1 MAPSVA
7 SQAPVRRGR
16 RGLGTVFAAGALAVG
31 ASAGVVAGHDLAPR
45 VFEIAAVSVLI
56 VGVLVVIWH
65 IDPAWTMS
73 AVIVLSVF
81 SGYWQ
86 RFSLP
91 PLVTPDRYLLLAAIV
106 VVVIRAPVVRNRPQ
120 IPLGVAHTWIL
131 AASIVAV
138 GSAATAGT
146 LFQKDGGFRLLDR
159 FGLLPFAAFVIAP
172 VVFRTAKQRT
182 ILLSAFVV
190 LGAYLG
196 LTSIFEI
203 AGPKSL
209 VFPKYILDPTL
220 HTHWGRARGPFIEA
234 TSNGFAM
241 FVCATAAAVGLATWR
256 RREARVAA
264 GVVVLVCVIGIV
276 LTLTRSVWISA
287 AIATFVSMLSING
300 LRRWLPVLTVA
311 TVGLVLVLLTTVPRL
326 STLASKRA
334 NDVGTVYQRQN
345 LLDAALAMTEAR
357 PLFGFGWATFE
368 KQSGPYFTVSPATP
382 LAIAVPEPVHNVY
395 ASNLAE
401 LGIVGTS
408 VWLIAMGLA
417 FVPTL
422 LNRQPG
428 ESRYW
433 RIFLGSALLCWCSMA
448 MAAPLLGLFPS
459 LILWTIGGVAAGA
472 VGSPSDGHPRD
483 SALVMGREGAPW

>member
-1 MAPSVA
+1 MA
-7 SQAPVRRGR
+7 SQGTVKRGR
-16 RGLGTVFAAGALAVG
+16 RGLGTILAAGALAAG
-31 ASAGVVAGHDLAPR
+31 ASAGVIAGHDLAPR
-45 VFEIAAVSVLI
+45 VFEIVAVCLLILGILVL
-56 VGVLVVIWH
+56 IWH

-81 SGYWQ
+81 SGFWQ
-86 RFSLP
+86 RFGLP
-91 PLVTPDRYLLLAAIV
+91 PLVTPDRYLLLAAITV
-106 VVVIRAPVVRNRPQ
+106 VLIRSPVVRERPP
-120 IPLGVAHTWIL
+120 IPLGVAHTWIV
-131 AASIVAV
+131 AASVIAV

-159 FGLLPFAAFVIAP
+159 FGLLPFAAFVVAP
-172 VVFRTAKQRT
+172 VVFRTSKQRT
-182 ILLSAFVV
+182 ILLGAFVV

-196 LTSIFEI
+196 MTSIFEM

-209 VFPKYILDPTL
+209 VFPRYILDPTL

-241 FVCATAAAVGLATWR
+241 YVCAAAAAIGLATWKR
-256 RREARVAA
+256 RLVRLAA
-264 GVVVLVCVIGIV
+264 GVVVLVCAIGIV

-287 AIATFVSMLSING
+287 AIATLVLMLSISG
-300 LRRWLPVLTVA
+300 LRRWIPVLAVA
-311 TVGLVLVLLTTVPRL
+311 TAALVLVLLTTVPRL

-368 KQSGPYFTVSPATP
+368 KQSGPYFTVSPTTP
-382 LAIAVPEPVHNVY
+382 IAVAVPEPVHNVY

-401 LGIVGTS
+401 IGIVGTS

-417 FVPTL
+417 FGPTL

-433 RIFLGSALLCWCSMA
+433 RLFLGSALLCWCSMA

-459 LILWTIGGVAAGA
+459 LILWTIGGVAAGMVPTA
-472 VGSPSDGHPRD
+472 CDARPREP
-483 SALVMGREGAPW
+483 ALVMGRETAPW

>member
-1 MAPSVA
+1 VA
-7 SQAPVRRGR
+7 SQATLRRGR
-16 RGLGTVFAAGALAVG
+16 RGLGTIFAAGSLAVG
-31 ASAGVVAGHDLAPR
+31 ASAGVIAGHDLAPR
-45 VFEIAAVSVLI
+45 VFEGIAVSLLI
-56 VGVLVVIWH
+56 LGILALIWH
-65 IDPAWTMS
+65 VDPAWTMS

-86 RFSLP
+86 RFGLP
-91 PLVTPDRYLLLAAIV
+91 PLVTPDRYLLLAAIIIV
-106 VVVIRAPVVRNRPQ
+106 LIRAPVVRDRPQ

-131 AASIVAV
+131 AASVIAV

-172 VVFRTAKQRT
+172 VVFRTTRQRT
-182 ILLSAFVV
+182 ILLGAFVV

-196 LTSIFEI
+196 MTSIFEI

-241 FVCATAAAVGLATWR
+241 FVCATAAAIGLATWKR
-256 RREARVAA
+256 KAVRVAA
-264 GVVVLVCVIGIV
+264 GVVMLLCVIGIV

-287 AIATFVSMLSING
+287 AIATLVSMLSIGG
-300 LRRWLPVLTVA
+300 LRRWIPVLAVA
-311 TVGLVLVLLTTVPRL
+311 TAALVLVLLTTVPRL

-368 KQSGPYFTVSPATP
+368 KQSGPYFTVSPTTP
-382 LAIAVPEPVHNVY
+382 IAIAVPEPVHNVY

-401 LGIVGTS
+401 LGIVGTT
-408 VWLIAMGLA
+408 VWVIAMGLA

-428 ESRYW
+428 DSRYW

-459 LILWTIGGVAAGA
+459 LILWTIGGVAAGM
-472 VGSPSDGHPRD
+472 VGTPSDGHLRE
-483 SALVMGREGAPW
+483 STLVIGRERALW